1 MRIKIFHEVGREVSV
16 APQMESQ
23 INEYLRD
30 NFEEDEDPEI
40 LMDTAF
46 SRGQFAMTVIVKG
59 A

>member
-30 NFEEDEDPEI
+30 NFNDDEDPEI